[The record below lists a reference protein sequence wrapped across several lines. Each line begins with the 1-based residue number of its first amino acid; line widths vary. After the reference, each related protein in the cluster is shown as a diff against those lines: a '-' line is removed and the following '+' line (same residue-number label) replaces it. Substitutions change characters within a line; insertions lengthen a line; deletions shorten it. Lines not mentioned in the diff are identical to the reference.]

1 MGAKNSP
8 LLKRNQDEYY
18 IYQYRK
24 EERKTQY
31 LTEVLPEIPTNTI
44 LYKKLTGLGATYGE
58 LKADRDSII
67 LEPNVPVIK
76 GKCKDPKH
84 AKDNLMGVY
93 ENVTVDSIV
102 KYLQASKEKHIKLLS
117 TPESFSKIKA
127 AFEEIDRDIYST
139 CYLLFDECHK
149 IVKDVDYRENITL
162 PFDDFFMFE
171 NKGLV
176 SATPLDFTDPRFF
189 KQKFQI
195 MEVQPHFE
203 YAQPLNLYHTN
214 NVLQELKKRIGNI
227 EKPIFLFINSTET
240 IYSIMNKLDIL
251 EQSTVFCAYNS
262 VKNLKDKKFSQVYSD
277 WDAAKMNK
285 YNFLTSRF
293 FNALDIELDFQPE
306 VFIVTDVTMA
316 TQSIIDPFTDTIQI
330 IGRFRNGIVSASHI
344 TNTDYKFQV
353 RSKAQLQFRINVFEE
368 NYKMLKAYHDNA
380 TNDELRD
387 AVKAILNNHP
397 LTPLLNTDGTKNWFK
412 IDNYLAENLVQGY
425 YNSFNELVKN
435 YKQCK
440 SFKLNYESQAYKLS
454 DTERLKRENKSLSI
468 KAKRREIVEQ
478 LEMLKGDE
486 TSIAMEHKR
495 ELIRTDAFIV
505 QAYDE
510 LGKAKIEELKYS
522 HPKIREAM
530 ILKKYNENR
539 TGTEFIEMVKNRFK
553 AGQSYELS
561 QINKIRDEIYSLLN
575 MPPIKRKPKD
585 FLSDFFELRDYW
597 KNRQRALFLEYA
609 KV

>member
-1 MGAKNSP
+1 MNTTYINIEKKNG
-8 LLKRNQDEYY
+8 
-18 IYQYRK
+18 
-24 EERKTQY
+24 KTQY

-127 AFEEIDRDIYST
+127 AFEEVDRDIYST

-195 MEVQPHFE
+195 MEVQPNFE

-214 NVLQELKKRIGNI
+214 NVLQELKTRIGNT

-240 IYSIMNKLDIL
+240 IYSIMDKLDIL

-262 VKNLKDKKFSQVYSD
+262 VKNLKDKKFNQAYSD

-330 IGRFRNGIVSASHI
+330 IGRFRNGIASANHI

-368 NYKMLKAYHDNA
+368 NYKMLKAYYDNA
-380 TNDELRD
+380 TSDELRD

-412 IDNYLAENLVQGY
+412 IDNYMDENLVQGY
-425 YNSFNELVKN
+425 YNSFDELVKN
-435 YKQCK
+435 YKQCE

-478 LEMLKGDE
+478 LEILKGDE

-522 HPKIREAM
+522 QSPIREAM
-530 ILKKYNENR
+530 ILKRYNDKR

-575 MPPIKRKPKD
+575 MPPIKKKPKD

-597 KNRQRALFLEYA
+597 KNRQRALFLEYE

>member
-1 MGAKNSP
+1 MNTTYINIEKKNG
-8 LLKRNQDEYY
+8 
-18 IYQYRK
+18 
-24 EERKTQY
+24 KTQY

-102 KYLQASKEKHIKLLS
+102 KYLQACKEKHIKLLS

-195 MEVQPHFE
+195 MEVQPNFE

-262 VKNLKDKKFSQVYSD
+262 VKNLKDKKFSQAYSD

-316 TQSIIDPFTDTIQI
+316 TQSILDPFTDTIQI
-330 IGRFRNGIVSASHI
+330 IGRFRNGIASASHI

-368 NYKMLKAYHDNA
+368 TYKILKAYYDNA
-380 TNDELRD
+380 TSDELRD

-425 YNSFNELVKN
+425 YNCFDKLIEH

-440 SFKLNYESQAYKLS
+440 SFKLNYESTAYKLS

-522 HPKIREAM
+522 QPQIREAI

-575 MPPIKRKPKD
+575 MPPIKKKPKD

-597 KNRQRALFLEYA
+597 KNRQRALFLEYE

>member
-1 MGAKNSP
+1 MNTTYINIEKKNG
-8 LLKRNQDEYY
+8 K
-18 IYQYRK
+18 I
-24 EERKTQY
+24 QY

-195 MEVQPHFE
+195 MEVQPNFE

-262 VKNLKDKKFSQVYSD
+262 VKNLKDKKFSQAYSD
-277 WDAAKMNK
+277 WDTAKMNK

-293 FNALDIELDFQPE
+293 FNALDIELAFQPE
-306 VFIVTDVTMA
+306 VFIVTDVTIA

-353 RSKAQLQFRINVFEE
+353 RSKKQLQFRINVFEE
-368 NYKMLKAYHDNA
+368 TYKTLKAYYDNA
-380 TNDELRD
+380 TSDELRD

-425 YNSFNELVKN
+425 YNSFDELVKN

-440 SFKLNYESQAYKLS
+440 SFKLNYESTAYKLS

-478 LEMLKGDE
+478 LEILKGDE

-522 HPKIREAM
+522 QSQIREAM

-575 MPPIKRKPKD
+575 MPPIKKKPKD

-597 KNRQRALFLEYA
+597 KNRQRALFLEYE

>member
-1 MGAKNSP
+1 MNTTYINIEKKNG
-8 LLKRNQDEYY
+8 
-18 IYQYRK
+18 
-24 EERKTQY
+24 KTQY

-76 GKCKDPKH
+76 GKCKAPKH

-102 KYLQASKEKHIKLLS
+102 KYLQACKEKHIKLLS

-195 MEVQPHFE
+195 MEVQPNFE
-203 YAQPLNLYHTN
+203 YVQPLNLYHTN

-240 IYSIMNKLDIL
+240 IYSIMDKLDIL

-262 VKNLKDKKFSQVYSD
+262 VKNLKDKKFSQAYSD

-353 RSKAQLQFRINVFEE
+353 RSKKQLQFRINVFEE
-368 NYKMLKAYHDNA
+368 NYKMLKAYYDNA

-397 LTPLLNTDGTKNWFK
+397 LTPLLNIDGTKNWFK

-425 YNSFNELVKN
+425 YNCFDKLIEH

-440 SFKLNYESQAYKLS
+440 SFKLNYESTAYKLS

-478 LEMLKGDE
+478 LEILKGDE

-510 LGKAKIEELKYS
+510 LGKTKIEELKYS
-522 HPKIREAM
+522 QSQIREAI

-539 TGTEFIEMVKNRFK
+539 TGTEFIEMVKNKFK
-553 AGQSYELS
+553 TGQSYELS

-575 MPPIKRKPKD
+575 MPPIKKKPKD

-597 KNRQRALFLEYA
+597 KNRQRALFLEYE

>member
-1 MGAKNSP
+1 MNTTYINIEKKNG
-8 LLKRNQDEYY
+8 
-18 IYQYRK
+18 
-24 EERKTQY
+24 KTQY

-195 MEVQPHFE
+195 MEIQPNFE

-214 NVLQELKKRIGNI
+214 NVLQELKKRIGNT

-240 IYSIMNKLDIL
+240 IYSIMDKLDIL

-277 WDAAKMNK
+277 WDATKMNK

-368 NYKMLKAYHDNA
+368 TYKILKAYYDNA
-380 TNDELRD
+380 TSDELRD

-425 YNSFNELVKN
+425 YNCFDKLIEH

-440 SFKLNYESQAYKLS
+440 SFKLNYESTAYKLS

-478 LEMLKGDE
+478 LEILKGDE

-522 HPKIREAM
+522 QPQIREAM

-561 QINKIRDEIYSLLN
+561 QINKIRDEIYGLLN
-575 MPPIKRKPKD
+575 MPPIKKKPKD

>member
-1 MGAKNSP
+1 MNTTYINIEKKNG
-8 LLKRNQDEYY
+8 
-18 IYQYRK
+18 
-24 EERKTQY
+24 KTQY

-102 KYLQASKEKHIKLLS
+102 KYLQACKEKHIKLLS

-189 KQKFQI
+189 NQRFQI
-195 MEVQPHFE
+195 MEVQPNFE

-240 IYSIMNKLDIL
+240 IYSIMDKLDIL

-277 WDAAKMNK
+277 WDATKMNK

-330 IGRFRNGIVSASHI
+330 IGRFRNGIASASHI
-344 TNTDYKFQV
+344 TNTDYKFKV

-368 NYKMLKAYHDNA
+368 TYKILKAYYDNA
-380 TNDELRD
+380 TSDELRD

-412 IDNYLAENLVQGY
+412 IDNYMDENLVQGY
-425 YNSFNELVKN
+425 YNSFDELVKN
-435 YKQCK
+435 YKQCE

-468 KAKRREIVEQ
+468 KAKRKEIVEQ
-478 LEMLKGDE
+478 LEILKGDE

-522 HPKIREAM
+522 QSPIREAM
-530 ILKKYNENR
+530 ILKRYNDKR

-575 MPPIKRKPKD
+575 MPPIKKKPKD

-597 KNRQRALFLEYA
+597 KNRQRALFLEYE

>member
-1 MGAKNSP
+1 MNTTYINIEKKNG
-8 LLKRNQDEYY
+8 
-18 IYQYRK
+18 
-24 EERKTQY
+24 KTQY

-102 KYLQASKEKHIKLLS
+102 KYLQACKEKHIKLLS

-195 MEVQPHFE
+195 MEIQPNFE

-240 IYSIMNKLDIL
+240 IYSIMDKLDIL

-330 IGRFRNGIVSASHI
+330 IGRFRNGIASASHI

-368 NYKMLKAYHDNA
+368 TYKTLKAYYDNA
-380 TNDELRD
+380 TSDELRD

-425 YNSFNELVKN
+425 YNSFDELVKN

-440 SFKLNYESQAYKLS
+440 SFKLNYESISYKLS

-478 LEMLKGDE
+478 LEILKGDE

-522 HPKIREAM
+522 QSPIREAM
-530 ILKKYNENR
+530 ILKRYNDKR

-575 MPPIKRKPKD
+575 MPPIKKKPKD

-597 KNRQRALFLEYA
+597 KNRQRALFLEYE

>member
-1 MGAKNSP
+1 MNTTYINIEKKNG
-8 LLKRNQDEYY
+8 
-18 IYQYRK
+18 
-24 EERKTQY
+24 KTQY

-195 MEVQPHFE
+195 MEVQPNFE

-344 TNTDYKFQV
+344 TNTDYKFQI

-454 DTERLKRENKSLSI
+454 DTERLKREKKSLSI

>member
-1 MGAKNSP
+1 MNTTYINIEKKNG
-8 LLKRNQDEYY
+8 
-18 IYQYRK
+18 
-24 EERKTQY
+24 KTQY

-76 GKCKDPKH
+76 GKCKAPKH

-102 KYLQASKEKHIKLLS
+102 KYLQACKEKHIKLLS

-195 MEVQPHFE
+195 MEVQPNFE
-203 YAQPLNLYHTN
+203 YVQPLNLYHTN

-293 FNALDIELDFQPE
+293 FNALDIELNFQPE

-330 IGRFRNGIVSASHI
+330 IGRFRNGIASANHI

-353 RSKAQLQFRINVFEE
+353 RSKAQLKFRIKVFEE
-368 NYKMLKAYHDNA
+368 NYKMLKAYYDNA
-380 TNDELRD
+380 TSDELRD

-397 LTPLLNTDGTKNWFK
+397 LTPLLNIDGTKNWFK

-425 YNSFNELVKN
+425 YNSFDELVKN

-440 SFKLNYESQAYKLS
+440 SFKLNYESTAYKLS

-468 KAKRREIVEQ
+468 KTKRREIVEQ

-575 MPPIKRKPKD
+575 MPPIKKKPKD

-597 KNRQRALFLEYA
+597 KNRQRALFLEYE

>member
-1 MGAKNSP
+1 MNTTYINIEKKNG
-8 LLKRNQDEYY
+8 
-18 IYQYRK
+18 
-24 EERKTQY
+24 KTQY

-293 FNALDIELDFQPE
+293 FNALDIELNFQPE

-368 NYKMLKAYHDNA
+368 NYKMLKAYYDNA
-380 TNDELRD
+380 TSDELRD

-425 YNSFNELVKN
+425 YNSFDELVKN

-440 SFKLNYESQAYKLS
+440 SFKLNYESTAYKLS

-575 MPPIKRKPKD
+575 MPPIKKKPKD

>member
-1 MGAKNSP
+1 MNTTYINIEKKNG
-8 LLKRNQDEYY
+8 
-18 IYQYRK
+18 
-24 EERKTQY
+24 KTQY

-102 KYLQASKEKHIKLLS
+102 KYLQACKEKHIKLLS

-127 AFEEIDRDIYST
+127 AFEEVDRDIYST

-195 MEVQPHFE
+195 MEVQPNFE

-240 IYSIMNKLDIL
+240 IYSIMDKLDIL

-262 VKNLKDKKFSQVYSD
+262 VKNLKDKKFSQAYSD

-330 IGRFRNGIVSASHI
+330 IGRFRNGIASANHI

-368 NYKMLKAYHDNA
+368 NYKMLKAYYDNA
-380 TNDELRD
+380 TSDELRD

-412 IDNYLAENLVQGY
+412 IDNYMDENLVQGY
-425 YNSFNELVKN
+425 YNSFDELVKN
-435 YKQCK
+435 YKQCE

-478 LEMLKGDE
+478 LEILKGDE

-522 HPKIREAM
+522 QSPIREAM
-530 ILKKYNENR
+530 ILKRYNDKR

-575 MPPIKRKPKD
+575 MPPIKKKPKD

-597 KNRQRALFLEYA
+597 KNRQRALFLEYE

>member
-1 MGAKNSP
+1 MNTTYINIEKKNG
-8 LLKRNQDEYY
+8 
-18 IYQYRK
+18 
-24 EERKTQY
+24 KTQY

-277 WDAAKMNK
+277 WDATKMNK

-380 TNDELRD
+380 TSDELRD

-425 YNSFNELVKN
+425 YNSFDELVKN

-440 SFKLNYESQAYKLS
+440 SFKLNYESTAYKLS

-575 MPPIKRKPKD
+575 MPPIKKKPKD

>member
-1 MGAKNSP
+1 MNTTYINIEKKNG
-8 LLKRNQDEYY
+8 
-18 IYQYRK
+18 
-24 EERKTQY
+24 KTQY

-102 KYLQASKEKHIKLLS
+102 KYLQASKERHIKLLS

-189 KQKFQI
+189 KQKFQR
-195 MEVQPHFE
+195 MEIQPNFE

-262 VKNLKDKKFSQVYSD
+262 VKNLKDKKFSQAYSD

-353 RSKAQLQFRINVFEE
+353 RSKKQLQFRINVFEE
-368 NYKMLKAYHDNA
+368 NYKMLKAYYDNA

-425 YNSFNELVKN
+425 YNCFDELVKN
-435 YKQCK
+435 YKECK
-440 SFKLNYESQAYKLS
+440 SFKLNYESTAYKLS

-478 LEMLKGDE
+478 LEILKGDE

-522 HPKIREAM
+522 QSQIREAM

-575 MPPIKRKPKD
+575 MPPIKKKPKD

-597 KNRQRALFLEYA
+597 KNRQRALFLEYE

>member
-1 MGAKNSP
+1 MNTTYINIEKKNG
-8 LLKRNQDEYY
+8 
-18 IYQYRK
+18 
-24 EERKTQY
+24 KTQY

-561 QINKIRDEIYSLLN
+561 QINKIRDEIYS
-575 MPPIKRKPKD
+575 
-585 FLSDFFELRDYW
+585 FTS
-597 KNRQRALFLEYA
+597 
-609 KV
+609 VS

>member
-1 MGAKNSP
+1 MNTTYINIEKKNG
-8 LLKRNQDEYY
+8 
-18 IYQYRK
+18 
-24 EERKTQY
+24 KTQY

-195 MEVQPHFE
+195 MEVQPNFE

-344 TNTDYKFQV
+344 TNTDYKFQI

-412 IDNYLAENLVQGY
+412 IDNYMAENLVQGY
-425 YNSFNELVKN
+425 YNCFNELVKN
-435 YKQCK
+435 YKRCK
-440 SFKLNYESQAYKLS
+440 SFKLNYESTAYKLS

>member
-1 MGAKNSP
+1 MNTTYINIEKKNG
-8 LLKRNQDEYY
+8 
-18 IYQYRK
+18 
-24 EERKTQY
+24 KTQY

-195 MEVQPHFE
+195 MEVQPNFE

-214 NVLQELKKRIGNI
+214 NVLQELKKRISNI

-380 TNDELRD
+380 TSDELRD

-397 LTPLLNTDGTKNWFK
+397 LTPLLNIDGTKNWFK

-425 YNSFNELVKN
+425 YNCFDKLVEH

-440 SFKLNYESQAYKLS
+440 SFKLNYESTAYKLS

-478 LEMLKGDE
+478 LDILKGDE

-522 HPKIREAM
+522 QPKIREAM

-575 MPPIKRKPKD
+575 MPPIKKKPKD
-585 FLSDFFELRDYW
+585 FLSNFFELRDYW

>member
-1 MGAKNSP
+1 MNTTYINIEKKNG
-8 LLKRNQDEYY
+8 
-18 IYQYRK
+18 
-24 EERKTQY
+24 KTQY

-58 LKADRDSII
+58 LKAGRDSII

-195 MEVQPHFE
+195 MEVQPNFE

-316 TQSIIDPFTDTIQI
+316 TQSILDPFTDTIQI
-330 IGRFRNGIVSASHI
+330 IGRFRNGIASASHI

-368 NYKMLKAYHDNA
+368 NYKMLKAYYDNA
-380 TNDELRD
+380 TSDELRD

-412 IDNYLAENLVQGY
+412 IDNYMDENLVQGY
-425 YNSFNELVKN
+425 YNSFDELVKN

-440 SFKLNYESQAYKLS
+440 SFKLNYESISYKLS

-468 KAKRREIVEQ
+468 KAKRKEIVEQ
-478 LEMLKGDE
+478 LEILKGDE

-522 HPKIREAM
+522 QSPIREAM
-530 ILKKYNENR
+530 ILKRYNDKR

-575 MPPIKRKPKD
+575 MPPIKKKPKD

>member
-1 MGAKNSP
+1 MNTTYINIEKKNG
-8 LLKRNQDEYY
+8 
-18 IYQYRK
+18 
-24 EERKTQY
+24 KTQY

-195 MEVQPHFE
+195 MEVQPNFE

-262 VKNLKDKKFSQVYSD
+262 VKNLKDKKFSQAYSD

-316 TQSIIDPFTDTIQI
+316 TQSILDPFTDTIQI

-353 RSKAQLQFRINVFEE
+353 RSKGQLQFRINVFEE

-380 TNDELRD
+380 TSDELRD

-397 LTPLLNTDGTKNWFK
+397 LTPLLNMDGTKNWFK

-425 YNSFNELVKN
+425 YNSFDELVKN

-440 SFKLNYESQAYKLS
+440 SFKLNYESISYKLS

-468 KAKRREIVEQ
+468 KAKRKEIVEQ
-478 LEMLKGDE
+478 LEILKGDE

-522 HPKIREAM
+522 QPQIREAI

-575 MPPIKRKPKD
+575 MPPIKKKPKD

-597 KNRQRALFLEYA
+597 KNRQRALFLEYE

>member
-1 MGAKNSP
+1 MNTTYINIEKKNG
-8 LLKRNQDEYY
+8 
-18 IYQYRK
+18 
-24 EERKTQY
+24 KTQY
-31 LTEVLPEIPTNTI
+31 LTEVLPKIPTNTI

-102 KYLQASKEKHIKLLS
+102 KYLQACKEKHIKLLS

-195 MEVQPHFE
+195 MEVQPNFE

-240 IYSIMNKLDIL
+240 IYSIMDKLDIL

-330 IGRFRNGIVSASHI
+330 IGRFRNGIASASHI
-344 TNTDYKFQV
+344 TNTDYKFKV

-368 NYKMLKAYHDNA
+368 NYKMLKAYYYNA
-380 TNDELRD
+380 TSDELRD

-425 YNSFNELVKN
+425 YNSFDELVKN
-435 YKQCK
+435 YKRCE

-478 LEMLKGDE
+478 LEILKGDE

-522 HPKIREAM
+522 QSSIREAM
-530 ILKKYNENR
+530 ILKRYNDKR

-575 MPPIKRKPKD
+575 MPPIKKKPKD

-597 KNRQRALFLEYA
+597 KNRQRALFLEYE

>member
-1 MGAKNSP
+1 MNTTYINIEKKNG
-8 LLKRNQDEYY
+8 
-18 IYQYRK
+18 
-24 EERKTQY
+24 KTQY

-102 KYLQASKEKHIKLLS
+102 KYLQACKEKHIKLLS

-189 KQKFQI
+189 NQRFQI
-195 MEVQPHFE
+195 MEIQPNFE

-240 IYSIMNKLDIL
+240 IYSIMDKLDIL

-353 RSKAQLQFRINVFEE
+353 RSKKQLQFRINVFEE
-368 NYKMLKAYHDNA
+368 TYKTLKAYYDNA
-380 TNDELRD
+380 TSDELRD

-425 YNSFNELVKN
+425 YNSFDELVKN

-440 SFKLNYESQAYKLS
+440 SFKLNYESISYKLS

-478 LEMLKGDE
+478 LEILKGDE

-522 HPKIREAM
+522 QSPIREAM
-530 ILKKYNENR
+530 ILKRYNDKR

-575 MPPIKRKPKD
+575 MPPIKKKPKD

>member
-1 MGAKNSP
+1 MNTTYINIEKKNG
-8 LLKRNQDEYY
+8 
-18 IYQYRK
+18 
-24 EERKTQY
+24 KTQY

-293 FNALDIELDFQPE
+293 FNALDIELNFQPE

-425 YNSFNELVKN
+425 YNSFDELVKN

-440 SFKLNYESQAYKLS
+440 SFKLNYESTAYKLS

>member
-1 MGAKNSP
+1 MNTTYINIEKKNG
-8 LLKRNQDEYY
+8 
-18 IYQYRK
+18 
-24 EERKTQY
+24 KTQY

-510 LGKAKIEELKYS
+510 LGKAKIDELKYS

>member
-1 MGAKNSP
+1 MNTTYINIEKKNG
-8 LLKRNQDEYY
+8 
-18 IYQYRK
+18 
-24 EERKTQY
+24 KTQY

-76 GKCKDPKH
+76 GKCKAPKH

-102 KYLQASKEKHIKLLS
+102 KYLQACKEKHIKLLS

-195 MEVQPHFE
+195 MEVQPNFE
-203 YAQPLNLYHTN
+203 YVQPLNLYHTN

-293 FNALDIELDFQPE
+293 FNALDIELNFQPE

-330 IGRFRNGIVSASHI
+330 IGRFRNGIASANHI

-353 RSKAQLQFRINVFEE
+353 RSKAQLKFRIKVFEE
-368 NYKMLKAYHDNA
+368 NYKMLKAYYDNA
-380 TNDELRD
+380 TSDELRD

-397 LTPLLNTDGTKNWFK
+397 LTPLLNIDGTKNWFK
-412 IDNYLAENLVQGY
+412 IDNYMAENLVQGY
-425 YNSFNELVKN
+425 YNCFDELVKN
-435 YKQCK
+435 YKRCK
-440 SFKLNYESQAYKLS
+440 SFKLNYESTAYKLS

-478 LEMLKGDE
+478 LEILKGDE

-522 HPKIREAM
+522 QPQIREAM

-561 QINKIRDEIYSLLN
+561 KINKIRDEIYGLLN
-575 MPPIKRKPKD
+575 MPPIKKKPKD

>member
-1 MGAKNSP
+1 MNTTYINIEKKNG
-8 LLKRNQDEYY
+8 
-18 IYQYRK
+18 
-24 EERKTQY
+24 KTQY

-102 KYLQASKEKHIKLLS
+102 KYLQACKEKHIKLLS

-176 SATPLDFTDPRFF
+176 SATPLAFTDPRFF
-189 KQKFQI
+189 QQKFQI
-195 MEVQPHFE
+195 MEIQPNFE

-240 IYSIMNKLDIL
+240 IYSIMDKLDIL

-277 WDAAKMNK
+277 WDATKMNK

-330 IGRFRNGIVSASHI
+330 IGRFRNGIASASHI

-353 RSKAQLQFRINVFEE
+353 RSKKQLQFRINVFEE
-368 NYKMLKAYHDNA
+368 TYKTLKAYYDNA
-380 TNDELRD
+380 TSDELRD

-425 YNSFNELVKN
+425 YNSFDELIKN

-440 SFKLNYESQAYKLS
+440 SFKLNYESTAYKLS

-522 HPKIREAM
+522 QPQIREAM

-575 MPPIKRKPKD
+575 MPPIKKKPKD

>member
-1 MGAKNSP
+1 MNTTYINIEKKNG
-8 LLKRNQDEYY
+8 
-18 IYQYRK
+18 
-24 EERKTQY
+24 KTQY

-575 MPPIKRKPKD
+575 MPPIKKKPKD

>member
-1 MGAKNSP
+1 MNTTYINIEKKNG
-8 LLKRNQDEYY
+8 
-18 IYQYRK
+18 
-24 EERKTQY
+24 KTQY

-102 KYLQASKEKHIKLLS
+102 KYLQACKEKHIKLLS

-189 KQKFQI
+189 TQRFQI
-195 MEVQPHFE
+195 MEIQPNFE

-240 IYSIMNKLDIL
+240 IYSIMDKLDIL

-262 VKNLKDKKFSQVYSD
+262 VKNLKDKKFSQAYSD
-277 WDAAKMNK
+277 WDAVKMNK

-293 FNALDIELDFQPE
+293 FNALDIELDFLPE

-330 IGRFRNGIVSASHI
+330 IGRFRNGIASASHI

-368 NYKMLKAYHDNA
+368 TYKILKAYYDNA
-380 TNDELRD
+380 TSDELRD

-412 IDNYLAENLVQGY
+412 IDNYMDENLVQGY
-425 YNSFNELVKN
+425 YNSFDELVKN
-435 YKQCK
+435 YKQCE

-478 LEMLKGDE
+478 LEILKGDE

-522 HPKIREAM
+522 QSPIREAM
-530 ILKKYNENR
+530 ILKRYNDKR

-575 MPPIKRKPKD
+575 MPPIKKKPKD

-597 KNRQRALFLEYA
+597 KNRQRALFLEYE

>member
-1 MGAKNSP
+1 MNTTYINIEKKNG
-8 LLKRNQDEYY
+8 
-18 IYQYRK
+18 
-24 EERKTQY
+24 KTQY

-189 KQKFQI
+189 NQKFQI
-195 MEVQPHFE
+195 MEVQPNFE

-214 NVLQELKKRIGNI
+214 NVLQELKKRISNT

-240 IYSIMNKLDIL
+240 IYSIMDKLDIL

-262 VKNLKDKKFSQVYSD
+262 VKNLKDKKFSQAYSD

-353 RSKAQLQFRINVFEE
+353 RSKKQLQFRINVFEE

-575 MPPIKRKPKD
+575 MPPIKKKPKD

-597 KNRQRALFLEYA
+597 KNRQRALFLEYE

>member
-1 MGAKNSP
+1 MNTTYINIEKKNG
-8 LLKRNQDEYY
+8 
-18 IYQYRK
+18 
-24 EERKTQY
+24 KTQY

-44 LYKKLTGLGATYGE
+44 FYKKLTGLGATYGE

-84 AKDNLMGVY
+84 AKGNLMGVY

-189 KQKFQI
+189 NQRFQI
-195 MEVQPHFE
+195 MEIQPNFE

-214 NVLQELKKRIGNI
+214 NVLQELKTRIGNT

-240 IYSIMNKLDIL
+240 IYSIMDKLDIL

-262 VKNLKDKKFSQVYSD
+262 VKNLKDKKFNQAYSD
-277 WDAAKMNK
+277 WDAVKMNK

-330 IGRFRNGIVSASHI
+330 IGRFRNGITSVSHI

-353 RSKAQLQFRINVFEE
+353 RSKKQLQFRINVFEE
-368 NYKMLKAYHDNA
+368 TYKTLKAYYDNA
-380 TNDELRD
+380 TSDELRD

-397 LTPLLNTDGTKNWFK
+397 LTPLLNIDGTKNWFK
-412 IDNYLAENLVQGY
+412 IDNYMAENLVQGY
-425 YNSFNELVKN
+425 YNCFDELVKN
-435 YKQCK
+435 YKECK

-478 LEMLKGDE
+478 LEILKGDE

-522 HPKIREAM
+522 QSPIREAM
-530 ILKKYNENR
+530 ILKRYNDKR

-553 AGQSYELS
+553 TGQSYELS

-575 MPPIKRKPKD
+575 MPPIKKKPKD

-597 KNRQRALFLEYA
+597 KNRQRALFLEYE

>member
-1 MGAKNSP
+1 MNTTYINIEKKN
-8 LLKRNQDEYY
+8 
-18 IYQYRK
+18 
-24 EERKTQY
+24 RKTQY
-31 LTEVLPEIPTNTI
+31 LTEVLPKIPTNTI

-102 KYLQASKEKHIKLLS
+102 KYLQACKEKHIKLLS

-195 MEVQPHFE
+195 MEVQPNFE

-240 IYSIMNKLDIL
+240 IYSIMDKLDIL

-262 VKNLKDKKFSQVYSD
+262 VKNLKDKKFSQAYSD

-306 VFIVTDVTMA
+306 VFIVTDVTIA

-330 IGRFRNGIVSASHI
+330 IGRFRNGIASASHI

-368 NYKMLKAYHDNA
+368 NYKMLKAYYDNA
-380 TNDELRD
+380 TSEELRD

-397 LTPLLNTDGTKNWFK
+397 LTPLLNMDGTKNWFK

-425 YNSFNELVKN
+425 YNSFDELVKN

-440 SFKLNYESQAYKLS
+440 SFKLNYESISYKLS

-468 KAKRREIVEQ
+468 KAKRKEIVEQ
-478 LEMLKGDE
+478 LEILKGDE

-522 HPKIREAM
+522 QPQIREAI

-575 MPPIKRKPKD
+575 MPPIKKKPKD

-597 KNRQRALFLEYA
+597 KNRQRALFLEYE